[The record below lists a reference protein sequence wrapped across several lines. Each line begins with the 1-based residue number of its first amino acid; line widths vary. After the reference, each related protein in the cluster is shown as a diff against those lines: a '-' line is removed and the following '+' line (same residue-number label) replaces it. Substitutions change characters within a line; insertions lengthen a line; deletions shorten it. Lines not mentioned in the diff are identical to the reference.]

1 MNIRQQYTVERIIIN
16 IYNSNKDKSLNEI
29 KKMIKEQIKSRIN
42 EETASKVGTDKIIE
56 VVIKNRKEENK
67 LSVCSNNRKVK
78 KEKEER

>member
-67 LSVCSNNRKVK
+67 LSVCSNNGKVK